1 MTNLKVMYMS
11 NSNEWATPQ
20 SLFNKL
26 DQEFHFN
33 LDPCSTHQNAKCEK
47 HFTIDE
53 DGLTQ
58 DWGGFNVFVNPPYG
72 KEIAKW
78 VKKSWEEGRK
88 KNTTVVMLI
97 PARTDTSYF
106 QDYIYNRSEIRF
118 ISGRVKFGEGKGS
131 APFPS
136 MIVIFRGEG
145 VRA

>member
-1 MTNLKVMYMS
+1 MANLKVMYMS

-58 DWGGFNVFVNPPYG
+58 DWGGVQRIC
-72 KEIAKW
+72 E
-78 VKKSWEEGRK
+78 
-88 KNTTVVMLI
+88 
-97 PARTDTSYF
+97 PALW
-106 QDYIYNRSEIRF
+106 
-118 ISGRVKFGEGKGS
+118 
-131 APFPS
+131 
-136 MIVIFRGEG
+136 
-145 VRA
+145 